1 MHRKWEVELVCMTFS
16 LLGYLARLVDIPVDY
31 SDAQAL
37 VDLMNSKR
45 SGPVFQLTLHYHLKL
60 GYFFI
65 NFPVAA
71 SASMGPLPTEAGLFG
86 GYLWRAYDVHTLMS
100 KIK

>member
-1 MHRKWEVELVCMTFS
+1 MRRKWEVELICMTFS

-31 SDAQAL
+31 AAQAL

-45 SGPVFQLTLHYHLKL
+45 NGPVFQLTLHYHLKL

-71 SASMGPLPTEAGLFG
+71 SASMGPLPTEAVFFG
-86 GYLWRAYDVHTLMS
+86 GYLRRAYDVHTLM
-100 KIK
+100 